1 MKCLIIGD
9 ARFFGSLVAEELL
22 AYNCQVAILDQ
33 NPLPEKIKA
42 RFTGFLRA

>member
-33 NPLPEKIKA
+33 NPLPEKLKHDLLA
-42 RFTGFLRA
+42 F